1 MWNNARFINLVA
13 NALTVLALTALV
25 LGGLVWLGQRP
36 VFTLS
41 NITVE
46 PLEGAA
52 LERVTPASLNAVVA
66 GRLQGNFFTAD
77 LENLRRLFE
86 AAPWVEQ
93 AMVRRVWPNGL
104 EVTLREY
111 EPLGLWN
118 DNQILDVQ
126 GRPFTANQAE
136 AEDAEGAPL
145 PQLGGPEGSGKLV
158 RRRLAE
164 LTDWLAPLGRVPVSL
179 TLSPRHAWV
188 AELDNGMVLDMGRD
202 PATDPIV
209 GQSQPDSRRQVPVQT
224 RVQRFVEALPA
235 IEQNVGRPVIY
246 ADLRYPNG
254 FALRLGPAPT
264 PAKPSSSTTRP

>member
-13 NALTVLALTALV
+13 NGLTVLALTALL
-25 LGGLVWLGQRP
+25 LGGLAWLGQRP
-36 VFTLS
+36 EFTLS
-41 NITVE
+41 RITVE
-46 PLEGAA
+46 PMDGESLG
-52 LERVTPASLNAVVA
+52 RVTPASLTTTVA

-86 AAPWVEQ
+86 NTPWVKQ
-93 AMVRRVWPNGL
+93 AMVRRVWPDGV
-104 EVTLREY
+104 EVALREY

-118 DNQILDVQ
+118 DNQILDVDGQ
-126 GRPFTANQAE
+126 PFTANQAE
-136 AEDAEGAPL
+136 AEDAEGGPL
-145 PQLGGPEGSGKLV
+145 PQLGGPDGSGKLV
-158 RRRLAE
+158 RRRLTE
-164 LTDWLAPLGRVPVSL
+164 LTDWLAPIGRVPVSL
-179 TLSPRHAWV
+179 TLSPRHAWK

-209 GQSQPDSRRQVPVQT
+209 GQSQPDARHQVPVQT

-254 FALRLGPAPT
+254 FALRLGPAPA